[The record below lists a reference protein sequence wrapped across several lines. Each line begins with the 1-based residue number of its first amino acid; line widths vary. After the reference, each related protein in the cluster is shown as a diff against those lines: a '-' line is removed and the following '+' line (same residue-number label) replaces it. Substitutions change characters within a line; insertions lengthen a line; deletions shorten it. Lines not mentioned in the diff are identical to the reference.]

1 MIKGLIA
8 PSVVLQT
15 DQEMME
21 PYKHLPSDVGND
33 REKTPNR
40 HFPLPSSL
48 SLSLAIFVSLCFSL
62 TPFSLSILLCFLHD
76 PLSDIPLLLFTI
88 PYCVQEVIA

>member
-48 SLSLAIFVSLCFSL
+48 SLSLAIFCFSL
-62 TPFSLSILLCFLHD
+62 FLSHSLLALYSLMFSS
-76 PLSDIPLLLFTI
+76 
-88 PYCVQEVIA
+88 